1 MLKTLRLSFSL
12 RNTYRVNSILYSL
25 RQLPIIKNIIPS
37 SLYGI
42 SGLKIFANVLSV
54 LWEIISIFIWK
65 LLYVLIMVF
74 AAITLMEVPE
84 INTSPVFMHI
94 LFFLSIIGAI
104 ANTYMFNPTKDKY
117 YAMILLGMNAKE
129 YTLVNYFYA
138 IIKVLLGF
146 AVSTLIFGTM
156 LNVPVWQ
163 CLIIPFFVAG
173 IKMFA
178 STTSL
183 IGYEKRGTVHNEN
196 KLKAL
201 WWILLVALLAAS
213 YVLPLAGFFIPANI
227 TVILMTIGILL
238 GIVSFGKIVSFAHY
252 RQMYKELLVDTVFDT
267 NAVAVN
273 AQAEQSRKRI
283 STDTNIK
290 SNRKGFEYLNELF
303 IKRHQRVLWKPVLRI
318 SLGALV
324 FFAISLIAL
333 RFYPDANAEV
343 NEILLTYLPLL
354 VFVMYFLNRGTS
366 FTQALFINCDHSLLT
381 YSFYKQPKYILKLF
395 WIRLREIV
403 KINLVPG
410 VVIGL
415 GLVILLFSTGGTDNP
430 LNYVVLF
437 VSMVALSIFF
447 SVHYLMLYYLL
458 QPYNAGTEVKSGTY
472 QVIVWATYVVY
483 YVMIKVQMPTIIF
496 GMATII
502 FCLLYSLIASI
513 LVYKLAPKTFKIR
526 N

>member
-1 MLKTLRLSFSL
+1 
-12 RNTYRVNSILYSL
+12 
-25 RQLPIIKNIIPS
+25 
-37 SLYGI
+37 
-42 SGLKIFANVLSV
+42 
-54 LWEIISIFIWK
+54 
-65 LLYVLIMVF
+65 
-74 AAITLMEVPE
+74 
-84 INTSPVFMHI
+84 
-94 LFFLSIIGAI
+94 
-104 ANTYMFNPTKDKY
+104 
-117 YAMILLGMNAKE
+117 
-129 YTLVNYFYA
+129 
-138 IIKVLLGF
+138 
-146 AVSTLIFGTM
+146 
-156 LNVPVWQ
+156 
-163 CLIIPFFVAG
+163 
-173 IKMFA
+173 
-178 STTSL
+178 
-183 IGYEKRGTVHNEN
+183 
-196 KLKAL
+196 
-201 WWILLVALLAAS
+201 
-213 YVLPLAGFFIPANI
+213 
-227 TVILMTIGILL
+227 MTIGILL

-403 KINLVPG
+403 KINLVPA

-472 QVIVWATYVVY
+472 QVIVWATYVVC